1 MEAIELTAEKRTVR
15 GRKARVLRSG
25 GKVPAVVYGR
35 GVKSELLEVESR
47 ELEKVYA
54 KTGGNKIVALKIGSG
69 RARNVLIYDV
79 QHGAL
84 RGELTHADF
93 YVVRMDEVLRA
104 EVPLHFAGESTA
116 VYRDEGTLLKN
127 MEAVEVECLPGDLPE
142 SIEVDI
148 SVLDDFE
155 KTITLADLALPEGV
169 KLVHEDLGALVAR
182 VEPPRSDEEMAELD
196 QAVNEQAELPEGV
209 KEEAPAVVSEDS
221 GGREDR
227 GGRDNK

>member
-1 MEAIELTAEKRTVR
+1 METIELTAEKRTGR
-15 GRKARVLRSG
+15 GRQARALRAG

-35 GVKSELLEVESR
+35 GVKSESLEVGSR

-54 KTGGNKIVALKIGSG
+54 KAGGNKIVALKIGGG

-93 YVVRMDEVLRA
+93 YVVRMDEELKA
-104 EVPLHFAGESTA
+104 EVPLHYVGESTA
-116 VYRDEGTLLKN
+116 VYQDEGTLVKN
-127 MEAVEVECLPGDLPE
+127 FEAVEVECLPGDLPE

-148 SVLDDFE
+148 AVLDDFE
-155 KTITLADLALPEGV
+155 KTITLGDLQLPAGV
-169 KLVHEDLGALVAR
+169 KLVSEDLGGLVAK
-182 VEPPRSDEEMAELD
+182 VEPPRSDEEMAGLEE
-196 QAVNEQAELPEGV
+196 AVDEEAELPEDV
-209 KEEAPAVVSEDS
+209 KEEEPVVVSEDS